1 MLSIKSVAG
10 DEMTIDAKTIVGWG
24 TNIATNKSFV
34 IWAGG
39 VQTVVTEEPY
49 AKLLKRILAARK
61 PAPKKRK

>member
-1 MLSIKSVAG
+1 MLTIKTVAG
-10 DEMTIDAKTIVGWG
+10 DEMSIDPKTIVGWG

-39 VQTVVTEEPY
+39 SLTVVTEEPY
-49 AKLLKRILAARK
+49 ATLLKRILAARK